1 MMPCTQSIG
10 TLLVA
15 FLDSVQERANNPR
28 PKAAVEPHF
37 VDLTPIRL
45 EFQPGD
51 VVVLTVNSME
61 EKVLLSIHMAVNTKE
76 HSNLPTLLFSAA
88 SSTTELATIL
98 VGAVGRINLA
108 NLRSGNLEDQEWPRL
123 TEAIEGMRHLPLHV
137 YCGADLTMQALLSL
151 TASLSRKL
159 GRLGGLIID
168 ASCLEQWAR
177 TNRQLELGSS
187 INRTSLLKALAIRG
201 KCPVILLTHLAPESD
216 GDDKDQWWIEDL
228 AAANG
233 LNHGAAIS
241 SQIYR
246 GSLVPKT
253 GTKKAGR
260 SVKG

>member
-1 MMPCTQSIG
+1 MMPGTQSID

-15 FLDSVQERANNPR
+15 FVDSVQERANNPR
-28 PKAAVEPHF
+28 PKAAVESNF
-37 VDLTPIRL
+37 VDLAPIRL
-45 EFQPGD
+45 DFQPGD

-61 EKVLLSIHMAVNTKE
+61 EKVLLSIHMAVDAKE
-76 HSNLPTLLFSAA
+76 HSNLPTFLFSAA

-137 YCGADLTMQALLSL
+137 YCGVELTMQKLLSL

-159 GRLGGLIID
+159 GRLGRLIVD

-177 TNRQLELGSS
+177 TNRQLELVSP
-187 INRTSLLKALAIRG
+187 INRTGLLKALAIRG

-216 GDDKDQWWIEDL
+216 GNDNDQWWLEDL
-228 AAANG
+228 GAMNSPDHGQTISLQIFRNRVSIGKGVGAN
-233 LNHGAAIS
+233 N
-241 SQIYR
+241 R
-246 GSLVPKT
+246 
-253 GTKKAGR
+253 
-260 SVKG
+260 